1 MCSWASLWR
10 RIGVILLINAGY
22 RQQFLGHLINSLSVL
37 LRCNDFARI
46 QKAVVGQMGSRPP
59 NSDHDLSFFGSIL
72 ALRKCFGASSW
83 SNHWAGHHQLLC
95 KIHFLSYV
103 PIQLRNCSLL
113 CRVRKDNASKWWF
126 FWFLVSSWGTHLLSF
141 FTFPVCFRCP
151 MTIKWSTFFFG
162 NFSCSYKKLS
172 FIDCSQLVIVNF
184 WWLVIM
190 VLIVKALLLFEKLLE
205 PPLHCMLAVPGPNML
220 CMLPAIFAALWSI
233 LNLNKEESLKFAFCL
248 TSFL

>member
-1 MCSWASLWR
+1 
-10 RIGVILLINAGY
+10 
-22 RQQFLGHLINSLSVL
+22 
-37 LRCNDFARI
+37 
-46 QKAVVGQMGSRPP
+46 MGSRPP

-83 SNHWAGHHQLLC
+83 SNHWAGHHQLLY
-95 KIHFLSYV
+95 KIHFLSHV

-162 NFSCSYKKLS
+162 NFSCSYKKLNS
-172 FIDCSQLVIVNF
+172 IDCSQLVIVKF
-184 WWLVIM
+184 WWLVTM
-190 VLIVKALLLFEKLLE
+190 VLIFKALLSFEKLLE
-205 PPLHCMLAVPGPNML
+205 PPLHFLNHHCMLAVPGPNML

-233 LNLNKEESLKFAFCL
+233 WTWIKKNPSNLLFV
-248 TSFL
+248 